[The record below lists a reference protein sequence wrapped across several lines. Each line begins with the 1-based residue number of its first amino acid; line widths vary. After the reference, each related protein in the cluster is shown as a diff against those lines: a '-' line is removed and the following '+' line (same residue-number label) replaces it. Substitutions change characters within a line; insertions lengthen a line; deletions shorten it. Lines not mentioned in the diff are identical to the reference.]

1 MVQKKVRSAKGVAVD
16 FGLLKIKEQ
25 LASEPAPID
34 VIARQDHIDQR
45 LRRRMRTI
53 KKTTP
58 PAVAPV
64 VVAPVL
70 PSAERPEQAEEMID
84 PPAVAVEVEETPAKP
99 ATKQKARKTKTKKK
113 ST

>member
-1 MVQKKVRSAKGVAVD
+1 MVQKKVRSAKGVSVD

-64 VVAPVL
+64 TVAPTL
-70 PSAERPEQAEEMID
+70 PAAERPEQDEEMID
-84 PPAVAVEVEETPAKP
+84 PPVAEETPAKKV
-99 ATKQKARKTKTKKK
+99 TKQKARKTKKKA
-113 ST
+113 T

>member
-1 MVQKKVRSAKGVAVD
+1 MAQKKVRSAKGTIVD

-25 LASEPAPID
+25 LANEPAPMD

-58 PAVAPV
+58 PPVAPV
-64 VVAPVL
+64 TVAPAL
-70 PSAERPEQAEEMID
+70 PAAERPEQVEEMID
-84 PPAVAVEVEETPAKP
+84 PPVVEETPKAP
-99 ATKQKARKTKTKKK
+99 VTKQKARKTKKK
-113 ST
+113 SK

>member
-1 MVQKKVRSAKGVAVD
+1 MVQKKVRSAKGASVD

-25 LASEPAPID
+25 LANEPAPMD

-53 KKTTP
+53 KKTAP
-58 PAVAPV
+58 PATAV

-70 PSAERPEQAEEMID
+70 PAAERPEQVEEMID
-84 PPAVAVEVEETPAKP
+84 PPVVEEVVEKTV
-99 ATKQKARKTKTKKK
+99 TKQKARKTKKK
-113 ST
+113 TT

>member
-1 MVQKKVRSAKGVAVD
+1 MAQKKVRSAKGVTVD

-58 PAVAPV
+58 QPVAPV
-64 VVAPVL
+64 TVAPTL
-70 PSAERPEQAEEMID
+70 PAAERPEQPEEMID
-84 PPAVAVEVEETPAKP
+84 PPVVEETPKAP
-99 ATKQKARKTKTKKK
+99 VTKQKARKTKKKTK
-113 ST
+113 